1 MTHVKQF
8 FHMNGGDGETSYAK
22 NSGPPKVVISKSWP
36 LIDEALK
43 NMFAEYNNKIV
54 FPKCMRMADLGCASG
69 PNTFFLISHVM
80 DTIEDLLS
88 KDLEKTHHLPQLQL
102 FLNDLPDNDFNQ
114 VFRLAS
120 SFKEDRKEGN
130 NKLNFFIYG
139 VPASFY
145 DALFPKNTL
154 HFAYSSFSVHWLSQ
168 VPEGLGTNNKENICI
183 SINSSPQVWEAY
195 ASQFQKDFS
204 KFLRMRAEE
213 FISGG
218 RMVLA
223 FVGRTS
229 ANPCCEDEFKLL
241 TLLGEALSEMA
252 AQGLVKEEDLHSFNV
267 PIYAPCLREVETIIS
282 GEGSFSLDKMEIVR
296 VPYDATYDEGNN
308 NDGVFDN
315 YKSAKVVAG
324 NVRSFMEPKLAF
336 HFGTS
341 INVGDVF
348 KIYAN
353 KMADQFSEERTNYTV
368 ILVSLTRKS
377 A

>member
-1 MTHVKQF
+1 M
-8 FHMNGGDGETSYAK
+8 
-22 NSGPPKVVISKSWP
+22 
-36 LIDEALK
+36 IDEALK
-43 NMFAEYNNKIV
+43 NMFADHEHNKI

-69 PNTFFLISHVM
+69 PNTLFLVSHVM
-80 DTIEDLLS
+80 DTIEDLS
-88 KDLEKTHHLPQLQL
+88 KNLEKTDDHELPQLEL
-102 FLNDLPDNDFNQ
+102 LLNDLPGNDFNN

-120 SFKEDRKEGN
+120 SFSREDRKQR
-130 NKLNFFIYG
+130 KLKFFICG
-139 VPASFY
+139 VPGSFY
-145 DALFPKNTL
+145 DSLFPENTL

-168 VPEGLGTNNKENICI
+168 VPEGLGTNNKENICV
-183 SINSSPQVWEAY
+183 SMKSSPQVWEAY

-213 FISGG
+213 LISGG

-229 ANPCCEDEFKLL
+229 VNPCREDEFKLL
-241 TLLGEALSEMA
+241 TLLGEALSDMA
-252 AQGLVKEEDLHSFNV
+252 AQGFVKEEDLHSFNV
-267 PIYAPCLREVETIIS
+267 PIYTPCLQEVETIIS
-282 GEGSFSLDKMEIVR
+282 DEGSFSLDKMEIVR
-296 VPYDATYDEGNN
+296 VPYDATYNEGNN
-308 NDGVFDN
+308 NNNDDGVLDK

-341 INVGDVF
+341 INVGHVF
-348 KIYAN
+348 EVYAK
-353 KMADQFSEERTNYTV
+353 KMADQFSEERTNYIC